1 MGASGGLRRAA
12 DSDSS
17 PHQEIDASKH
27 PRNGSRITMI
37 GHKSELIECAVAPQK
52 TESTMSTPISGSTS
66 TLLEERVKYG
76 ATTETSTA
84 GGLKREVG
92 LFSAVAIII
101 GSTVGS
107 GILVTPS
114 LVFRHTGTIGVSLLV
129 WLAAGAMALINAL
142 CLSELGS
149 LVPAS
154 GGEYAYLCAAAD
166 SLGRPG
172 DFVAFMAMWG
182 NILLADPLIT
192 ALQSLTFTSYA
203 LTPFY
208 PTCQPPYGLTI
219 LVAIAFSTLASAV
232 NCISLGVST
241 NIQNIFSMIKVF
253 MLLAIIS
260 TGIAAISTGT
270 NHMKAPFISG
280 DVTAIGLTEAYFAAF
295 MSMGGGASV
304 CNIGEEVKNPSQTI
318 LRALILSS
326 IVVTALYIFTN
337 LAYFV
342 VLDPEVIASVD
353 ATAAVFA
360 TEAWG
365 MAGTLIIPMLASIST
380 FGTLSATSFS
390 QSRLRLRGLQKG
402 TPAFFLIAHIGQV
415 FCTRA
420 SCLRPRSTGGGV
432 RRDRLCRIST
442 LNIAILAINVWKSR
456 DYVKLIVLGA
466 VLLAGVAAYL
476 FFLVKRC
483 AFPGVR
489 GLTRF
494 LQKLFMCQA
503 CENNAVIDK
512 PSLVLAP
519 TRPRRAAECKIEK
532 KAS

>member
-129 WLAAGAMALINAL
+129 WLAAGAMALI
-142 CLSELGS
+142 
-149 LVPAS
+149 
-154 GGEYAYLCAAAD
+154 
-166 SLGRPG
+166 
-172 DFVAFMAMWG
+172 
-182 NILLADPLIT
+182 
-192 ALQSLTFTSYA
+192 
-203 LTPFY
+203 
-208 PTCQPPYGLTI
+208 
-219 LVAIAFSTLASAV
+219 TLASAV